1 MKRFVYPM
9 VIFENKNDKEFTAL
23 FPDLDIVTSGNT
35 VEEAYV
41 KGKDYLDAY
50 LDMAT
55 KFEADFASPST
66 YAEAEGMNPK
76 RIVLLADSKVK
87 DENITLSAEEAS
99 YKAFVK
105 NVIIVEGDE

>member
-9 VIFENKNDKEFTAL
+9 VIFEDKNDNEFTAL
-23 FPDLDIVTSGNT
+23 FPDLDIVISGNT
-35 VEEAYV
+35 VEEAYL
-41 KGKDYLDAY
+41 KGKDYLDVY

-55 KFEADFASPST
+55 KFDADFSAPST

-76 RIVLLADSKVK
+76 RIVLLADSKVE
-87 DENITLSAEEAS
+87 DENVSLSAEEAS

-105 NVIIVEGDE
+105 NIIDIEGD

>member
-9 VIFENKNDKEFTAL
+9 VIFENKNDEEFTVL

-55 KFEADFASPST
+55 KFEADISVPST
-66 YAEAEGMNPK
+66 YQEAEGMNPK
-76 RIVLLADSKVK
+76 RIVLLADSKV
-87 DENITLSAEEAS
+87 DGENMSLSAQEAS
-99 YKAFVK
+99 YKTMIK
-105 NVIIVEGDE
+105 NIIDVEGE